1 MNIQEQVG
9 TDANRVWRGIYL
21 LGGIATSIVLLG
33 VILDIIVGSVTGGGN
48 LTALPQTAIDKFAE
62 LQKNCLFGLYGMDL
76 LNVINQ
82 IILIPAYFALYTAH
96 SKYKNGFA
104 ALALIVFLVGTT
116 LFVANNTALTML
128 DLSSKYTAATTDAQK
143 SLIAAGGEA
152 MLAKGSHGSMS
163 AFVGFL
169 LPNIAGII
177 MSFVMLTGNVFG
189 KATSWFGII
198 GSIMIII
205 YLVLVTF
212 TPGMKSVALAISAPG
227 GILLMVWMVL
237 FTIRLFKM
245 STMKS

>member
-1 MNIQEQVG
+1 MNAQEQEG
-9 TDANRVWRGIYL
+9 TDAAREWKGIYL
-21 LGGIATSIVLLG
+21 LGAVTTIIVLLG

-48 LTALPQTAIDKFAE
+48 LTALPKTAIDKFAE
-62 LQKNCLFGLYGMDL
+62 LQKNCLLDLYGMDL

-82 IILIPAYFALYTAH
+82 LILIPAYFALYAAH
-96 SKYKNGFA
+96 RKHQNALA
-104 ALALIVFLVGTT
+104 ALALIVFLIGTT

-128 DLSSKYTAATTDAQK
+128 DLSNKYIAATSDAQK
-143 SLIAAGGEA
+143 TLIAAGGEA

-189 KATSWFGII
+189 RVNSWFGII
-198 GSIMIII
+198 GSIMIIM

-245 STMKS
+245 STMKG